1 MKLSVY
7 KIEPEKEY
15 IDLSIMQSNFGRMG
29 IRERREFTVSPAGYL
44 WIWEVIGLDENVY
57 SLLYDNIFVI
67 DGSKE
72 GALLPK
78 STFEVIVRYL
88 S

>member
-1 MKLSVY
+1 MSVY
-7 KIEPEKEY
+7 EIEIEKEY
-15 IDLSIMQSNFGRMG
+15 IEPSVIQSNFGRMG
-29 IRERREFTVSPAGYL
+29 IRERREFTVSPSGYL
-44 WIWEVIGLDENVY
+44 WVWETIGLPENVY
-57 SLLYDNIFVI
+57 SLLYGDVFVI

-78 STFEVIVRYL
+78 ATFEVIVRYL